1 MKPLLPLIL
10 LAAAAAS
17 CLTASAKIGDWRV
30 LKDGEGGQVRAR
42 FEGVRK
48 DRYLLRRETD
58 GKLFE
63 VSPGMLPTEDRAS
76 FDAQAKQLADELA
89 KLSKMA
95 GYALFSGTPFEV
107 RKADEIAA
115 VLHLS
120 PESKTKHS
128 ASWRTYTRDGD
139 SYRLFGARP
148 NSVALYADQEG
159 NASVLSAVYSNK
171 GDFKSTMGE
180 GEAHFEG
187 KSEADAASLAKAMA
201 EDEKAVLERMK
212 EVLGEP
218 TTQRFGDSRNTRRK
232 VMRWDWNGHSLILS
246 SEEGEY
252 VSLSII
258 PLELA
263 DAGGKTA
270 KVKDG
275 DIRKRL
281 EEDIVK
287 KDNGDVYLGQI
298 PMVNQGPKG
307 YCVPATFERALRT
320 AGIEADMYL
329 LAMVGKSGMGGGTSV
344 EFLLEEVRQQVR
356 NKGRRTKDERV
367 KDLRVRDVKP
377 YLDKGIPVMWTMRSL
392 KPYNETANG
401 NTSKRGRVTDW
412 AAWAKEIAAQ
422 AAEVVKQE
430 SEQDAHHI
438 CMIVGYNE
446 ATNELAVSD
455 SWGPQYERRWV
466 PAPVANWASSGGL
479 FMILP

>member
-1 MKPLLPLIL
+1 MKPLLSL
-10 LAAAAAS
+10 LLVAS
-17 CLTASAKIGDWRV
+17 CLHSASAIGEWRV
-30 LKDGEGGQVRAR
+30 LKDGEGGQIRAR
-42 FEGVRK
+42 FEGVQK
-48 DRYLLRRETD
+48 DRYLLRREAD

-63 VSPGMLPTEDRAS
+63 VSPGMLTGEDRTS
-76 FDAQAKQLADELA
+76 FDAQAKQLSEELA

-95 GYALFSGTPFEV
+95 GSPLFSGTPFEV

-120 PESKTKHS
+120 SESRTKHS
-128 ASWRTYTRDGD
+128 ASWRAYTGD

-148 NSVALYADQEG
+148 YSVALYAGEDG
-159 NASVLSAVYSNK
+159 NASILSAVYSNK
-171 GDFKSTMGE
+171 GDFKSTMGQ

-187 KSEADAASLAKAMA
+187 KSEADEASLAKAMA
-201 EDEKAVLERMK
+201 EDEKTVLASITG
-212 EVLGEP
+212 VLGEP
-218 TTQRFGDSRNTRRK
+218 QIQRFGDSRKTRRK

-252 VSLSII
+252 VSLSIV

-263 DAGGKTA
+263 DSGGKTG

-275 DIRKRL
+275 EIRKRL
-281 EEDIVK
+281 TEDVVRVE
-287 KDNGDVYLGQI
+287 NGDVYLGQV

-329 LAMVGKSGMGGGTSV
+329 LAMIGKSGMGGGTSV
-344 EFLLEEVRQQVR
+344 GFLLDEVRQQVR
-356 NKGRRTKDERV
+356 SKGRRTEDKNV
-367 KDLRVRDVKP
+367 KELRVRDVKG
-377 YLDKGIPVMWTMRSL
+377 YIDKGIPVMWTMRSL
-392 KPYNETANG
+392 GPYNETANG
-401 NTSKRGRVTDW
+401 NTAKRTRVTDW
-412 AAWAKEIAAQ
+412 KVWAAEIAAK
-422 AAEVVKQE
+422 AAEVVKKE
-430 SEQDAHHI
+430 SEQEAHHI

-455 SWGPQYERRWV
+455 SWGASYERRWV

>member
-1 MKPLLPLIL
+1 MKPLLSLIL
-10 LAAAAAS
+10 LATAS

-30 LKDGEGGQVRAR
+30 LKDGEGGQIRAR
-42 FEGVRK
+42 FEGTKK
-48 DRYLLRRETD
+48 DKYLLRRESD

-63 VSPGMLPTEDRAS
+63 VAPGMLTGEDRTS
-76 FDAQAKQLADELA
+76 FDAQAKQLSEELA

-95 GYALFSGTPFEV
+95 GYPLFSGTPFEV
-107 RKADEIAA
+107 RQANEIAA

-128 ASWRTYTRDGD
+128 ASWRAYTGD
-139 SYRLFGARP
+139 SYKLFGARP
-148 NSVALYADQEG
+148 YSVALYADETG
-159 NASVLSAVYSNK
+159 NASILSAVYSNK
-171 GDFKSTMGE
+171 GDFKSTMGQ

-201 EDEKAVLERMK
+201 EDEKTVLSRIT

-218 TTQRFGDSRNTRRK
+218 KLEHYGDSRKTRCK

-246 SEEGEY
+246 NQEGEY
-252 VSLSII
+252 VSLSIV

-270 KVKDG
+270 RVKDG
-275 DIRKRL
+275 DIRKQL
-281 EEDIVK
+281 AEDIVK

-307 YCVPATFERALRT
+307 YCVPATFERAMRT

-344 EFLLEEVRQQVR
+344 ELLLEEVRQQVR
-356 NKGRRTKDERV
+356 SKGRRTEDKRV
-367 KDLRVRDVKP
+367 KELRVRDVKS
-377 YLDKGIPVMWTMRSL
+377 YIDKGIPVMWTMRSL
-392 KPYNETANG
+392 KPYNETANS
-401 NTSKRGRVTDW
+401 NTAKRNRVTDW
-412 AAWAKEIAAQ
+412 VVWAKEIAAQ

-430 SEQDAHHI
+430 SEQDAHHL

-446 ATNELAVSD
+446 TTNELAVSD
-455 SWGPQYERRWV
+455 SWGASYERRWV